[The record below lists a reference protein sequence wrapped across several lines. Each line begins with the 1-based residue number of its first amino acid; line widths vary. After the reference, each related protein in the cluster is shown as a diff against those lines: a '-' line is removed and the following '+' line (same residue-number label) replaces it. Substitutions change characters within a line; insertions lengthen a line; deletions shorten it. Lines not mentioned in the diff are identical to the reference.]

1 MMKFLK
7 EKHYENNMYNFF
19 NKLLIGFGKDLS
31 RIGQQSKIP
40 LVDGR
45 FNFEKFEEKSVS
57 EITQKELE
65 HFQRQ
70 LLDELDIKIK
80 IKKDQAQNI
89 LLPSWS
95 LVIEGLKSIGKE
107 FVKIQE
113 MHNSNKEIIDMVNTK
128 ITEDF
133 DFIES

>member
-1 MMKFLK
+1 MKFLK

-31 RIGQQSKIP
+31 QIGQESKIP

-65 HFQRQ
+65 HF
-70 LLDELDIKIK
+70 
-80 IKKDQAQNI
+80 
-89 LLPSWS
+89 
-95 LVIEGLKSIGKE
+95 
-107 FVKIQE
+107 
-113 MHNSNKEIIDMVNTK
+113 
-128 ITEDF
+128 
-133 DFIES
+133 